1 MSILY
6 VDTISPNS
14 GNTVSVSGSLFVSG
28 NIILGDEGTDSLS
41 FGADVSSSIL
51 PNASFTYDLGSNS
64 RQWRFIY
71 GGTGSFDHLSGAPII
86 GGNLTVNGNIT
97 GATGSF
103 GSGNVSLESNV
114 SKFYA
119 ISASTYI
126 SASKF
131 NSTNVNSTNAVITK
145 SSFQTGAF
153 GLNAASNTTNP
164 SGTPLFV
171 GGHISASG
179 RLTVNSVTSSLLAI
193 EGLTQANIYLSGSS
207 LITAGY
213 INNKKILYLGNAN
226 QDVVSFSGTS
236 FIFYG
241 SITSSGH
248 LIPSSSDT
256 HDLGSSTKYWRDLY
270 VSSGSLKFVSQS
282 GLITSLSQA
291 NVKDL
296 TEGRGIATQEGI
308 EKTLRSRALFHDV
321 DTSSYKKMTIPGRV
335 SQFISGTLVK
345 DYNFSGSNA
354 FVSYSGLQN
363 VEYTNVTTMSIN
375 ITGSGGTFIV
385 SGGSTLFQNSITSS
399 GNISASGTASAAGFG
414 INTGTS
420 NVTAGTISGS
430 GFNISDTI
438 SSNTGSF
445 NGGIVVNGGDSIA
458 GGISVV
464 GNISSSGA
472 ITAGALTT
480 SGAVDLNATTLD
492 IDASAAATIDAVG
505 IALNAGS
512 GELDLTTT
520 GTMDVNANALDM
532 DLTDSSD
539 ITLTSSEAAEDLTIS
554 QVGANDSSII
564 ITAAGTGAD
573 AIKLDATAGSMLI
586 APSLTDGKTLRIG
599 KNGATEMIFA
609 PHGTAANEKI
619 TITNVA
625 GTEDDAL
632 ELSAGLGAITLESL
646 QTIITSNHPKL
657 TIKSDIADGDG
668 SLIFKSGDGSTMA
681 TIRCDVTNNVMN
693 QLSIGSGTNETH
705 LVLDANGKIGIG
717 LNTPGEQ
724 LTVAGNISASGAV
737 YASGI
742 LDTNVVEQSGT
753 AAEDLTAVAKNTVW
767 YANTAQAGAITLPQ
781 ATATNAGMV
790 IKIIV
795 GTTDWSGTAFKLGFA
810 NGGSTVLTGYIR
822 LGSNAGSEAVDG
834 FVVTANAKS
843 LEIDADDATAA
854 GGAIGSTY
862 TFTYLEANLV
872 HVEANGQVTTGTPA
886 LDAGASTTTGTS

>member
-71 GGTGSFDHLSGAPII
+71 GGTGSFDHLSGAPIV

-103 GSGNVSLESNV
+103 GSGNVSLENNV
-114 SKFYA
+114 SKFHA

-145 SSFQTGAF
+145 ASFQTGAF
-153 GLNAASNTTNP
+153 GLNSASNTTNP

-179 RLTVNSVTSSLLAI
+179 RLTVNSVTSSNLVL
-193 EGLTQANIYLSGSS
+193 EGGILPSIHLSGSS

-213 INNKKILYLGNAN
+213 VNNKKIFYLGNAN

-296 TEGRGIATQEGI
+296 TEGRGIATQDGI

-385 SGGSTLFQNSITSS
+385 SGGSTLFENSITSS

-458 GGISVV
+458 GGISV
-464 GNISSSGA
+464 
-472 ITAGALTT
+472 L
-480 SGAVDLNATTLD
+480 
-492 IDASAAATIDAVG
+492 
-505 IALNAGS
+505 
-512 GELDLTTT
+512 
-520 GTMDVNANALDM
+520 
-532 DLTDSSD
+532 
-539 ITLTSSEAAEDLTIS
+539 
-554 QVGANDSSII
+554 
-564 ITAAGTGAD
+564 
-573 AIKLDATAGSMLI
+573 
-586 APSLTDGKTLRIG
+586 
-599 KNGATEMIFA
+599 
-609 PHGTAANEKI
+609 
-619 TITNVA
+619 
-625 GTEDDAL
+625 
-632 ELSAGLGAITLESL
+632 
-646 QTIITSNHPKL
+646 
-657 TIKSDIADGDG
+657 
-668 SLIFKSGDGSTMA
+668 
-681 TIRCDVTNNVMN
+681 
-693 QLSIGSGTNETH
+693 
-705 LVLDANGKIGIG
+705 
-717 LNTPGEQ
+717 
-724 LTVAGNISASGAV
+724 GNISASGAV

-854 GGAIGSTY
+854 GGAIGSNY

>member
-71 GGTGSFDHLSGAPII
+71 GGTGSFDHLSGAPIV

-145 SSFQTGAF
+145 ASFQTGAF

-179 RLTVNSVTSSLLAI
+179 RLTVNEVTSSLLAI

-464 GNISSSGA
+464 GNISSSGTASVAGFGVNTGTSNVTAGTISGSGFNISDTISSNTGSFNGGIVVNGGDSIAGGISVVGNISSSGA

-520 GTMDVNANALDM
+520 GTMDVNANSLDM
-532 DLTDSSD
+532 DLTDASD

-795 GTTDWSGTAFKLGFA
+795 GTTDWSGTAF
-810 NGGSTVLTGYIR
+810 
-822 LGSNAGSEAVDG
+822 
-834 FVVTANAKS
+834 
-843 LEIDADDATAA
+843 
-854 GGAIGSTY
+854 
-862 TFTYLEANLV
+862 
-872 HVEANGQVTTGTPA
+872 
-886 LDAGASTTTGTS
+886 